1 VLDIRKILLS
11 SSQKT
16 QKKEEKFSLVGE
28 MDGKGNIVFHRHYL
42 NNPTKKTKAI
52 KVSAKD
58 FLGSENKNT
67 IKDYKANHHTK
78 KIKKSCLKQ
87 TTKK

>member
-1 VLDIRKILLS
+1 MLDIKKILLS
-11 SSQKT
+11 SGQKT

-28 MDGKGNIVFHRHYL
+28 MDGKGNIVFHKHYL

-52 KVSAKD
+52 KISTKD
-58 FLGSENKNT
+58 FLGCENKKITVDN
-67 IKDYKANHHTK
+67 KANYHIK